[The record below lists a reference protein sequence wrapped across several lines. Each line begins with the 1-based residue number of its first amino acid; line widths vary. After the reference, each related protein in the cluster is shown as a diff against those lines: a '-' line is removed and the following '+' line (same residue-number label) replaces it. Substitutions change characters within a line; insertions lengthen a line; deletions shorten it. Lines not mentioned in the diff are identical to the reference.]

1 MATPTYHQAQH
12 RLLERFGIDAES
24 RFVDVPAVDGR
35 AHVLVTGEGPPVMM
49 VMAAGPPTAMWAGEN
64 DLSYGGTRITPDQ

>member
-1 MATPTYHQAQH
+1 MANPTYHQAQH

-35 AHVLVTGEGPPVMM
+35 AHVLVTGDGPPVMM
-49 VMAAGPPTAMWAGEN
+49 VMAAGPPSAMWAPAHGRA
-64 DLSYGGTRITPDQ
+64 DRLHALCG